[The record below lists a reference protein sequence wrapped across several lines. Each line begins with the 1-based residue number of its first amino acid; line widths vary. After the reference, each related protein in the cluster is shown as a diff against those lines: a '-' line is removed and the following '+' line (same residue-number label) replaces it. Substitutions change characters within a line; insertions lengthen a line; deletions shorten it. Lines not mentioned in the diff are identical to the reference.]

1 MSERR
6 RLLMRS
12 SENLSQLIQLALLHE
27 ENIHNEYTDRR
38 AVRSNPIT
46 PTVQNRTSSN
56 YEVHTYEFNLVDLL
70 ERYIDSSYNRRTTYD
85 NSGTVFDV
93 SSIAHLLTYTQYN
106 NIINPL
112 NTSCAITHDEFIEND
127 EVIMINECRHIFK
140 TNPLI
145 NWLRFRQTCPCCR
158 IILH

>member
-12 SENLSQLIQLALLHE
+12 SENLTQLIHLALLHE
-27 ENIHNEYTDRR
+27 ENINNEYTERR
-38 AVRSNPIT
+38 AVRSNPPV
-46 PTVQNRTSSN
+46 PTRTN
-56 YEVHTYEFNLVDLL
+56 PHYEVHSYEFSLADLL
-70 ERYIDSSYNRRTTYD
+70 ERYIDASYNRRTTYD
-85 NSGTVFDV
+85 SSGTVFDV

-106 NIINPL
+106 NIINPI
-112 NTSCAITHDEFIEND
+112 NTSCAITHDEFNEND

-140 TNPLI
+140 RTSLI

-158 IILH
+158 INLR